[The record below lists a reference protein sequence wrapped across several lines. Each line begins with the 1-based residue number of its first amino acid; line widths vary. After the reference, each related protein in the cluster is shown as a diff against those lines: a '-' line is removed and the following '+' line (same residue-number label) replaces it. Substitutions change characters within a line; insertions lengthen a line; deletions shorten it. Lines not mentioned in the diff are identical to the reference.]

1 MKAIAFSPAHITG
14 FFQIFLS
21 EDEKKAGSRGAGIS
35 LSIGSYAFVK
45 EATHFRMS
53 KKASVA
59 RDAIKN
65 IGKNFEVII
74 KNELPVSQGF
84 GMSASSALAA
94 SMAACHIKG
103 SPYEKALEYVHISEI
118 KHKSGLGDAIAAF
131 YGGME
136 ARIEPG
142 LYGKIKKWNVEEKLL
157 LLVAGKEM
165 KTHAILNNEKIM
177 EKINDAGKECMKDF
191 MRKPSFENF
200 LRQSKRF
207 SEESGILS
215 KKMLK
220 ILEKLNEVDISAA
233 CMIGNSFFA
242 RWSKKMKKEMM
253 RYGRV
258 YEAYV
263 DNEGTRVLAA
273 FM

>member
-21 EDEKKAGSRGAGIS
+21 EDEKKAGSKGAGIS
-35 LSIGSYAFVK
+35 LSLGSYAFVK

-103 SPYEKALEYVHISEI
+103 LPYEKALEYVHISEI

-131 YGGME
+131 HGGME

-142 LYGKIKKWNVEEKLL
+142 LYGKIKKWDVEEKLL
-157 LLVAGKEM
+157 LLVAGKEV

-177 EKINDAGKECMKDF
+177 EKINDVGKECMEEFLKRPD
-191 MRKPSFENF
+191 FENF
-200 LRQSKRF
+200 LMQSRKF

-215 KKMLK
+215 KKMLD
-220 ILEKLNEVDISAA
+220 ILKKLNEVDTAAA

-253 RYGRV
+253 KYGKV